1 MQENERL
8 RVRLAEMQSHPSPLE
23 AATAKRDEHMQ
34 DQEKFRKLIDSL
46 QVSCLQLRSTQQL
59 IVKENCML
67 KMPFTIYTYYTCVG
81 REAKTQFHASA
92 ALKVLS

>member
-1 MQENERL
+1 
-8 RVRLAEMQSHPSPLE
+8 MQSRPSPLE

-34 DQEKFRKLIDSL
+34 DQEKFHKLIDSL
-46 QVSCLQLRSTQQL
+46 QVSSLQLRSTGQL
-59 IVKENCML
+59 IVKEHCML
-67 KMPFTIYTYYTCVG
+67 KTLSTIYTCVG